1 MADDNRWS
9 DRDRDWR
16 DDRSW
21 WEGREEGRG
30 GYGADREFGR
40 YSSDQ
45 DRDRERRYGGR
56 GAYRREYGERGARGY
71 GAPTSYSQ
79 SGYGERSYGRGY
91 GDQSYNPN
99 GVGGGYDPG
108 LDNQARYGDYD
119 RDRHEGRSYSAYG
132 YGADEYGY
140 GGGTYANSNRSR
152 GRDWRSGEERSWA
165 ERAGDRISAFFGDD
179 EAEARV
185 RARELARGEHRGRG
199 PKGYRRSDDRIRED
213 VNDRLT
219 DDAWL
224 DASNIDVSVSDAE
237 VTLTGTVRDRDGKRR
252 AENLAESISGVTNV
266 QNNLRVNASSDDA
279 LTSAISSIPP
289 A

>member
-21 WEGREEGRG
+21 WEGRDDGRG
-30 GYGADREFGR
+30 GYGGDREFGR
-40 YSSDQ
+40 YSSDS
-45 DRDRERRYGGR
+45 DHERARRHGGR
-56 GAYRREYGERGARGY
+56 GAYGQGGRTYGDRT
-71 GAPTSYSQ
+71 PTSYS
-79 SGYGERSYGRGY
+79 EAPPRRTGRGY
-91 GDQSYNPN
+91 GDQSYNPA
-99 GVGGGYDPG
+99 GLGGGNDPG

-119 RDRHEGRSYSAYG
+119 RDRHDDQRRYSAYG

-140 GGGTYANSNRSR
+140 GGGTYADTNRSR
-152 GRDWRSGEERSWA
+152 GRDWRSGGEERSWT

-179 EAEARV
+179 DAEARV
-185 RARELARGEHRGRG
+185 RQRELARGEHRGRG
-199 PKGYRRSDDRIRED
+199 PKGYRRSDERIRDD

-224 DASNIDVSVSDAE
+224 DASNIDVSVSESE
-237 VTLTGTVRDRDGKRR
+237 VTLTGTVRSRDDKRR
-252 AENLAESISGVTNV
+252 AENLAESISGVGHV
-266 QNNLRVNASSDDA
+266 QNNLRVNASGDES

-289 A
+289 G